1 MPGGK
6 FFNNFSKFVGQIW
19 ENRLNWL
26 PVLAIILVGL
36 LITQS
41 LSGIGIDFSA
51 AGIDFLAEGETSQE
65 AGGAEE
71 VDLSEVSHRDTE
83 LEKLIYERQSVRN
96 YQDEEVSLDKVA
108 RILWSAVGIT
118 VDGVTGPTRAAP
130 SAGATDPLVVYLAAS
145 NVENLEE
152 GIYRYHPEDHRLS
165 LSAAG
170 DKTVELAQAGLGQAA
185 IQEAPFSLIITAD
198 FARTTRR
205 YGERGERYVKI
216 EAGHAAQN
224 ANLMAEN
231 LDLSGV
237 MIGAFRDEQVQQ
249 VMGDIPEDP
258 LLIIPLGR
266 RN

>member
-6 FFNNFSKFVGQIW
+6 FFSNFSKFVGQFW

-36 LITQS
+36 LVIQG

-51 AGIDFLAEGETSQE
+51 AGIDFLAEGETTQE
-65 AGGAEE
+65 TGGAEE
-71 VDLSEVSHRDTE
+71 VDLPEISHRDTE
-83 LEKLIYERQSVRN
+83 LEKLIYERKSVRN
-96 YQDEEVSLDKVA
+96 YLDEEVSLDKVA

-145 NVENLEE
+145 NVEDLEE

-170 DKTVELAQAGLGQAA
+170 DRAVELAQAGLGQAA
-185 IQEAPFSLIITAD
+185 IQEAPFSIIITAD
-198 FARTTRR
+198 FARTTGR

-237 MIGAFRDEQVQQ
+237 MIGAFHDEQMQQ

-258 LLIIPLGR
+258 LLIIPMGR